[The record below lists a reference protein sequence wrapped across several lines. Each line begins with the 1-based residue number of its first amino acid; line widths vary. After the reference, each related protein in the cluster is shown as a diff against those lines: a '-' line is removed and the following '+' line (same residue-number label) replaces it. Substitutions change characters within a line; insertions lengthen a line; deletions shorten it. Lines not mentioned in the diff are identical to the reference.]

1 MNEPQG
7 VMIVSESASEL
18 KELKDMLTDI
28 KSSLGYMTK
37 LLESMVEQFNLAHKQ
52 KNNATEIMKMNANLM
67 SMLFAGKTFEGK
79 EKVMEVFQKIQ
90 KMGSE

>member
-37 LLESMVEQFNLAHKQ
+37 LLESMVEQFNLAHKH
-52 KNNATEIMKMNANLM
+52 KNDATEIMKMNANLI
-67 SMLFAGKTFEGK
+67 SALFAGKSFEGK